1 MIRGQNQRVA
11 EASLM
16 SSEPPNLSAVVRDI
30 STRGHIRARHHFV
43 IRVTQLLHMRE
54 TSVSS
59 RVRTKLSRDARGSHS
74 VLHNMCQSIGRKTPK
89 LHFISIRK
97 TFRDI
102 GEKKS
107 VVMTRQSV
115 SCDIVFMQQRRQTD

>member
-59 RVRTKLSRDARGSHS
+59 RVRTKLSRDARGSYQ
-74 VLHNMCQSIGRKTPK
+74 VLTAWSNHRKSEYLARLPDRGNLSIYTPVPK
-89 LHFISIRK
+89 YRGTAVQL
-97 TFRDI
+97 
-102 GEKKS
+102 
-107 VVMTRQSV
+107 
-115 SCDIVFMQQRRQTD
+115 